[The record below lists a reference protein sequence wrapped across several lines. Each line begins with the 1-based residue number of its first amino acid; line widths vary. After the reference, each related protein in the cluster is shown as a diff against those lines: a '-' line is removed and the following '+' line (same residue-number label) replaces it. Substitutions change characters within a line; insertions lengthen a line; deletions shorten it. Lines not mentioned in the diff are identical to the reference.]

1 MVHRKISVEF
11 FWSQEAIEDYK
22 KSLSDEMV
30 VSLRLYTEAN
40 DKDMHKHGVPTIKE
54 QLNKILA
61 DRNYRCRFDLG
72 HI

>member
-1 MVHRKISVEF
+1 
-11 FWSQEAIEDYK
+11 
-22 KSLSDEMV
+22 MV